1 MKIYVTVKS
10 LGKRKNAL
18 NRHQMELTILPET
31 LKELLMEMI
40 SVNVQ
45 KLMDKQQD
53 VLLITYLIEAEI
65 KERGETGKVGLDA
78 VYNENVPEPSEA
90 VDAAFLA
97 FEDRLFKVF
106 IREEEVAELNSPLQI
121 EDGDEIVLLRF
132 TMLAGSLW

>member
-18 NRHQMELTILPET
+18 TRHEMELTILPET
-31 LKELLMEMI
+31 LKKLLTEMV

-53 VLLITYLIEAEI
+53 VLLITYLTEAEI
-65 KERGETGKVGLDA
+65 KERGETGKVGLGA
-78 VYNENVPEPSEA
+78 VYNENVPEVSEA
-90 VDAAFLA
+90 VDAALLA
-97 FEDRLFKVF
+97 FEDGLFKVF
-106 IREEEVAELNSPLQI
+106 IREEEVADLNSPLQI